1 MKNQVPYN
9 RIDQVARSNIEIVQI
24 SIFYLIELSMLAL
37 KHSCQD
43 FIMLLMIPKVNLG
56 VGEMGFIFCD
66 LHIH

>member
-9 RIDQVARSNIEIVQI
+9 RMDQVARSNIEIVQI
-24 SIFYLIELSMLAL
+24 SIFYFIELSMLAL

-56 VGEMGFIFCD
+56 VGELEFIFYD
-66 LHIH
+66 LHIL